1 MKHTLPIITLTTL
14 AAAASAQAAS
24 GLSYNQVN
32 VCRSSQNNAISAQF
46 QVGGN
51 LLLSAAVTGE
61 GSSEPTL
68 GVAYVFKNV
77 AFATDVAVG
86 IQQAQWESS
95 TYTVTAR
102 RALAE
107 FLPGLEIAVGYAESG
122 ADFSKG
128 LTSPIF
134 AAGATDYA
142 ESAWSYELAYGVTKQ
157 IQVTVARV
165 DYKAEPTQTVVG
177 LRYNF

>member
-1 MKHTLPIITLTTL
+1 MKHILPIITLTTL

-32 VCRSSQNNAISAQF
+32 VTRSSQVNAVSAQF
-46 QVGGN
+46 QLGGN
-51 LLLSAAVTGE
+51 LLLSAAVSGD
-61 GSSEPTL
+61 GWSEPTL

-86 IQQAQWESS
+86 IQQGQWERSA
-95 TYTVTAR
+95 YTIAAR
-102 RALAE
+102 RALGE
-107 FLPGLEIAVGYAESG
+107 IIPGLEAGISYADTYSTG
-122 ADFSKG
+122 ND
-128 LTSPIF
+128 TYIF
-134 AAGATDYA
+134 LAGASSWA

-165 DYKAEPTQTVVG
+165 DFKAQPAQTVVG